1 MFPELL
7 RLENSMECVVRIY
20 RSMLLIKLP
29 GEKTKTIRNKKN
41 TQLEMLREIE
51 EILKSVFIFYK
62 FEKIVLLKALINRYR
77 PTHKTA
83 FNMKL
88 INKIT

>member
-1 MFPELL
+1 
-7 RLENSMECVVRIY
+7 
-20 RSMLLIKLP
+20 MLLIKLA
-29 GEKTKTIRNKKN
+29 GEKIKIIRNKKN
-41 TQLEMLREIE
+41 IQLIMLKEIE
-51 EILKSVFIFYK
+51 EILKNVFMFYK
-62 FEKIVLLKALINRYR
+62 LEKIVLLKALINRYR

>member
-1 MFPELL
+1 
-7 RLENSMECVVRIY
+7 
-20 RSMLLIKLP
+20 MLLIKLP

-51 EILKSVFIFYK
+51 EILKSILMFYK

-83 FNMKL
+83 FNVKL
-88 INKIT
+88 INKIA

>member
-1 MFPELL
+1 
-7 RLENSMECVVRIY
+7 
-20 RSMLLIKLP
+20 MLLIKLP
-29 GEKTKTIRNKKN
+29 GEKAKIIRNKKN
-41 TQLEMLREIE
+41 IQLAILREIE
-51 EILKSVFIFYK
+51 EIFKNVFMFYK
-62 FEKIVLLKALINRYR
+62 FKKIVLLKALINRYR

>member
-1 MFPELL
+1 MF
-7 RLENSMECVVRIY
+7 
-20 RSMLLIKLP
+20 LINLP
-29 GEKTKTIRNKKN
+29 GEKTKIIRNKKN
-41 TQLEMLREIE
+41 IQLVILKEIE
-51 EILKSVFIFYK
+51 EILKNVFMFYK
-62 FEKIVLLKALINRYR
+62 LEKIVLLKALINRYR

>member
-1 MFPELL
+1 
-7 RLENSMECVVRIY
+7 
-20 RSMLLIKLP
+20 MLLIKLP
-29 GEKTKTIRNKKN
+29 GEKTKIIRNKKN
-41 TQLEMLREIE
+41 IQLVILREIE
-51 EILKSVFIFYK
+51 EIFKNVFMFYK
-62 FEKIVLLKALINRYR
+62 FKKIVLLKALINRYK

>member
-1 MFPELL
+1 
-7 RLENSMECVVRIY
+7 
-20 RSMLLIKLP
+20 MLLIKLP
-29 GEKTKTIRNKKN
+29 GEKTKIIRNKKN
-41 TQLEMLREIE
+41 IQLVILREIE
-51 EILKSVFIFYK
+51 EIFKNVFMFYK
-62 FEKIVLLKALINRYR
+62 FKKIVLLKALINRYR